1 MRKTTTTDGTTL
13 ELERNAR
20 LKAVNE
26 ALDAAGIPRSA
37 YFVPDLTAHTVN
49 IPAALLMTL
58 ARVAKEARAVEV
70 LSWDFNMGTVDLEMA
85 LSELDA
91 ATKMF
96 DPNDLVCGQLGQKAE
111 PKPKRVLSPEHKAK
125 LQAGRARARNSE
137 PHIVSEPT
145 GELGDNAVIQS
156 LVERAAE

>member
-1 MRKTTTTDGTTL
+1 MRKTTTTEGTTV
-13 ELERNAR
+13 EQERNAR

-58 ARVAKEARAVEV
+58 AKVVKEARDVESV
-70 LSWDFNMGTVDLEMA
+70 ASSYMITT
-85 LSELDA
+85 ELDNA
-91 ATKMF
+91 LFELDEATKLF
-96 DPNDLVCGQLGQKAE
+96 DPNDLVCGRLGQSAE

-125 LQAGRARARNSE
+125 LQAGRARARQSE
-137 PHIVSEPT
+137 PHIVTAPS

-156 LVERAAE
+156 LAARAAE